1 MHSAAR
7 VVSPFLLLL
16 ASGCMSMRYDLSGLT
31 FPVSATPAPWSNQ
44 GERFER
50 KSSHVQYGFGLFGE
64 SQPDVAGI
72 LAEEGKGCAAIADLR
87 VTSGASLHAWLATH
101 LSLGLVRYKVV
112 TVSGVK
118 VRDAR

>member
-1 MHSAAR
+1 MHSVARAAF
-7 VVSPFLLLL
+7 PFLFLL
-16 ASGCMSMRYDLSGLT
+16 ASGCMSMRYDLSGLA
-31 FPVSATPAPWSNQ
+31 FPVSATPAPGPGQ

-112 TVSGVK
+112 TVTGVK
-118 VRDAR
+118 LREAR

>member
-1 MHSAAR
+1 MSSVAR
-7 VVSPFLLLL
+7 STVPFLFLI
-16 ASGCMSMRYDLSGLT
+16 ASGCMSMRYDLSGLP
-31 FPVSATPAPWSNQ
+31 FPVSASPAPGTTQ

-64 SQPDVAGI
+64 AQPDVRGI
-72 LAEEGKGCAAIADLR
+72 LAEEGAGCTAIADLR

-112 TVSGVK
+112 TVTGVK
-118 VRDAR
+118 LREAR